1 MFNMYERSHNLNY
14 YIPCAGEETILG
26 ALNFSI
32 NLSTSSM
39 NPDGVLCVALEVAQ
53 GSTGCC
59 CIVHCVHQQRA
70 SLRLVVNSNQVQ
82 NTLTGPFPRHSDTCA
97 VCSDFSS
104 HSRWD
109 WYICAWHNHHRA
121 SAIKVHG
128 PSKTIYFITSN
139 KQLHWSAAQC
149 RILTTILGF
158 SLLTTTLM

>member
-14 YIPCAGEETILG
+14 YIPCAGEETILR
-26 ALNFSI
+26 ALNCSI

-109 WYICAWHNHHRA
+109 WYICAM
-121 SAIKVHG
+121 AISLKLCCYRISCIISL
-128 PSKTIYFITSN
+128 PPTSTCTC
-139 KQLHWSAAQC
+139 L
-149 RILTTILGF
+149 LF
-158 SLLTTTLM
+158 SLRC